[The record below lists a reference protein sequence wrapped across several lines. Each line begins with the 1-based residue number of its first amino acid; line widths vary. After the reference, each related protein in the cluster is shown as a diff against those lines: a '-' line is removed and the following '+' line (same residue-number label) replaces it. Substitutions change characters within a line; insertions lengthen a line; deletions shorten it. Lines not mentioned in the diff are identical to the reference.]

1 MAFDDVHRSEPALSD
16 VLPSALAVLGLRDMP
31 DRLGLGATLDGVR
44 RVAVL
49 LVDGL
54 GYHLMPLARPVAPVL
69 ADIVDGRLATLLEL
83 STGFPSTTPTS
94 LVSLGTGAGAGAHGV
109 LGFTLNVPG
118 TDRVLNHIE
127 WRDDPDPQTWQPVP
141 TLFERAAA
149 AGLRVT
155 VVSRAD
161 YAGSGLT
168 IAAYR
173 GAPYQGAA
181 NVDALVEHM
190 LRELRDGCDLVYGYH
205 PTLDST
211 AHQFGI
217 DSPQWMTAAADVDRL
232 VGGLIAGLPRDA
244 ALLVTADHGGLDVS
258 DRHRIDL
265 DADRRLMAGVRVV
278 AGEPRVRYL
287 HTDRGAEADVL
298 ATWRSILG
306 TAAHVVSRDEA
317 VGAGWFGPVAPA
329 HLARI
334 GDVVVVCR
342 DRYVVLATAH
352 EPKAVARLVAFH
364 GAMTPAEMA
373 IPLIVH
379 SGQ

>member
-1 MAFDDVHRSEPALSD
+1 MAVDDIHRSDATLSD
-16 VLPSALAVLGLRDMP
+16 VLPSTLAVLGMRDLP
-31 DRLGLGATLDGVR
+31 DRLALSDTLDGVR
-44 RVAVL
+44 RIAVL

-69 ADIVDGRLATLLEL
+69 ADIVDGRLSRLLEL

-94 LVSLGTGAGAGAHGV
+94 LVSLGTGVAAGAHGV

-118 TDRVLNHIE
+118 TARVLNHIE

-141 TLFERAAA
+141 TLFERAAG
-149 AGLRVT
+149 AGIRVT
-155 VVSRAD
+155 VVSRAE

-181 NVDALVEHM
+181 NADALVEQM

-211 AHQFGI
+211 AHEFGI
-217 DSPQWMTAAADVDRL
+217 GSPQWTAAAADVDRL
-232 VGGLIAGLPRDA
+232 VGGLIAGLPQDA
-244 ALLVTADHGGLDVS
+244 ALLVTADHGGLDVP
-258 DRHRIDL
+258 DDQRLDM
-265 DADRRLMAGVRVV
+265 DADPRLGAGVRVV

-287 HTDRGAEADVL
+287 HTVPGAAADVV

-306 TAAHVVSRDEA
+306 AAAHVVSRDEA
-317 VGAGWFGPVAPA
+317 VSAGWFGPVAPA

-352 EPKAVARLVAFH
+352 EPRAVARLVAFH
-364 GAMTPAEMA
+364 GSTTPAETA